1 MLSSPGVGHSTDC
14 DVLVIGG
21 GPAGSTISALLAE
34 KGWRVIVLE
43 KDHHPRFHV
52 GESLLPMNLPIFAR
66 LGVLDEVAKIGLV
79 KPGIELNSPE
89 APVRRHTFYF
99 ENALAQDYPYA
110 FEVRRSEFDALLLA
124 NAAARGVAI
133 HQGVK
138 VKDVAFETDGSSVI
152 RARSR
157 EDGEQV
163 FCARY
168 VVDASGRDAFL
179 STRLGLKERN
189 HKHNSAAIFSHLK
202 NAQRRQGRDEGNIS
216 LYWFEHGWFWMIPL
230 ADGAMSVGAVCLPD
244 YLKTRRCGLDA
255 FFWQTVQLCPGV
267 AERLQKAELIQP
279 VSGTGNYSYW
289 SRRMWGDGYLL
300 LGDAYAFIDPV
311 FSSGIYLAMHNA
323 TLAVDAIDRCLR
335 EGRTAT
341 AALKR
346 YESQVHKGMR
356 VLSWFI
362 YRFTT
367 PAMHDLFMAP
377 RNILRMEEAI
387 LSVLAGDVFRKNG
400 LGMPILL
407 FKALYYIVAAANL
420 RRSWRA
426 YRRRQ
431 RNLRQMRPANSQ
443 EVQSTP

>member
-1 MLSSPGVGHSTDC
+1 MQSSRDVGQSADC

-21 GPAGSTISALLAE
+21 GPAGSTISALLVE

-66 LGVLDEVAKIGLV
+66 LGVLEEVAKIGLV
-79 KPGIELNSPE
+79 KPGIELNSPGTPE
-89 APVRRHTFYF
+89 RPHTFYF
-99 ENALAQDYPYA
+99 ENALDLDYSHA

-124 NAAARGVAI
+124 NAAAQGATIR
-133 HQGVK
+133 QGVK
-138 VKDVAFETDGSSVI
+138 VTDVAFEADGSSVI

-157 EDGEQV
+157 EDGEQLLH
-163 FCARY
+163 ARY

-189 HKHNSAAIFSHLK
+189 HKHNSAAIFSHLR
-202 NAQRRQGRDEGNIS
+202 NVERRQGRDEGNIS

-267 AERLQKAELIQP
+267 AERLKNAELMQP

-289 SRRMWGDGYLL
+289 SRRMWDNGYLL

-346 YESQVHKGMR
+346 YESQVHRGMR

-377 RNILRMEEAI
+377 RNVLRMEQAV
-387 LSVLAGDVFRKNG
+387 LSVLSGDVFRKNG
-400 LGMPILL
+400 LALPILL
-407 FKALYYIVAAANL
+407 FKALYYVKAAANL
-420 RRSWRA
+420 RRSWGA
-426 YRRRQ
+426 YRRR
-431 RNLRQMRPANSQ
+431 RHNLKQTDPVNSQ
-443 EVQSTP
+443 GVQSTP